1 MRGAIDQA
9 IATVRRDGDALS
21 SKKLAGFFV
30 RELDDDE
37 DASGEA
43 SILGPTEAVEDVEH
57 APAAEQSTVRLRNV
71 NVRQLRCAREWRMQL
86 GTVRHEA
93 RRVRNEAHFA
103 EVGRGPARQH
113 TKHAC
118 ASV

>member
-1 MRGAIDQA
+1 MRGVIDQA

-43 SILGPTEAVEDVEH
+43 SILGATEAVEDVEH

-71 NVRQLRCAREWRMQL
+71 NVRQLRCAREWRYGSRDGQ
-86 GTVRHEA
+86 A
-93 RRVRNEAHFA
+93 
-103 EVGRGPARQH
+103 RGPSRSQRG
-113 TKHAC
+113 TFRR
-118 ASV
+118 SR